1 MNNGSDSP
9 NISIKELEHSLI
21 ENNFFENTAS
31 EEGKLEMAAKIGSVL
46 LNENNTLKE
55 QNIRLKAE
63 LASCEE
69 QIEELNNEKER
80 YTERLEALQRCLDD
94 MQTSLDRETQLRR
107 KNQDTFDEHECKMGQ
122 IIDDYICK
130 MNEKDKIIKTLQV
143 KFENQ
148 ININMSK
155 STISTASQ
163 TQGIENDPSSAT
175 ASPYLLLQILNI
187 NKKQENMENM
197 MIALSSQL
205 QQLSTNQT
213 KQLSNLD
220 HLPVES
226 KPICTQNLNYDLT
239 NPGTNESLTSTPGA
253 RQTCRQKLNE
263 STLTNAYP
271 TSTPGA
277 RQTCRQKLNRS
288 TMTKDYPTSTPGAR
302 QTCRQKLSEL
312 KKPSTNNK
320 RNN

>member
-1 MNNGSDSP
+1 
-9 NISIKELEHSLI
+9 
-21 ENNFFENTAS
+21 
-31 EEGKLEMAAKIGSVL
+31 
-46 LNENNTLKE
+46 
-55 QNIRLKAE
+55 
-63 LASCEE
+63 
-69 QIEELNNEKER
+69 
-80 YTERLEALQRCLDD
+80 
-94 MQTSLDRETQLRR
+94 
-107 KNQDTFDEHECKMGQ
+107 
-122 IIDDYICK
+122 
-130 MNEKDKIIKTLQV
+130 
-143 KFENQ
+143 
-148 ININMSK
+148 
-155 STISTASQ
+155 
-163 TQGIENDPSSAT
+163 
-175 ASPYLLLQILNI
+175 
-187 NKKQENMENM
+187 MENM

-263 STLTNAYP
+263 STMTNAYPTSTPGARQTCRQKLNESTLTNAYP

-302 QTCRQKLSEL
+302 QTCRQKLSDVSLQVARFTTNKDRQGVNPKIKVLAKKPPITAKVRSHNEALEEFFVKHIEFYKKINESYKSSAIELELLPEHSEPNPSDEPCTQMATSSTGPFLEDSHL
-312 KKPSTNNK
+312 KKAK
-320 RNN
+320 E